1 MMMRWVAA
9 GIREAAAHF
18 HRLFGHA
25 DLKTLVTALR
35 RRDQQLG
42 RTTVS
47 QQVA

>member
-9 GIREAAAHF
+9 GIREAATHF

-25 DLKTLVTALR
+25 DLRTLGAGLR

-42 RTTVS
+42 LTTVG
-47 QQVA
+47 QRVA